1 MRGVL
6 MVMAAHSGDIAQ
18 PLTLSEQLDAMLLG
32 WLEHTADRR
41 GPAPAG
47 LRATAV
53 MTIAAGALPEIQRL
67 CERWHMP
74 VLTQG
79 AVVLV
84 SGPARVV
91 DGLVA
96 VTGLY
101 RR

>member
-1 MRGVL
+1 
-6 MVMAAHSGDIAQ
+6 MVMAHSGDIAQ

-53 MTIAAGALPEIQRL
+53 MTIAAAALPEIQRL
-67 CERWHMP
+67 CDAWGLSVVMS
-74 VLTQG
+74 G
-79 AVVLV
+79 AVALV

-96 VTGLY
+96 VTGMY

>member
-1 MRGVL
+1 

-32 WLEHTADRR
+32 WLEHTADQR

-67 CERWHMP
+67 CAAWD
-74 VLTQG
+74 LTVVMSG
-79 AVVLV
+79 AVALV

-96 VTGLY
+96 VTGMY

>member
-1 MRGVL
+1 

-32 WLEHTADRR
+32 WLEHTADQR

-53 MTIAAGALPEIQRL
+53 MTIAAAALPEIQRL
-67 CERWHMP
+67 CAGWD
-74 VLTQG
+74 LTVVMSG
-79 AVVLV
+79 AVALV

-96 VTGLY
+96 VTGMY

>member
-1 MRGVL
+1 

-32 WLEHTADRR
+32 WLEHTADKR
-41 GPAPAG
+41 GPAPVA

-53 MTIAAGALPEIQRL
+53 MTIAAAALPEIQRL
-67 CERWHMP
+67 CAAWH
-74 VLTQG
+74 LTVVMSG
-79 AVVLV
+79 AVALV

-96 VTGLY
+96 VTGMY